1 MIKHNSSDWIGTSK
15 RLDEAPS
22 DCTFRREL
30 QNSNQEGSSRL
41 DWIQVTGLIV
51 QNQAE
56 TPDLENLGNWIG
68 SSQLD

>member
-1 MIKHNSSDWIGTSK
+1 M
-15 RLDEAPS
+15 RLQVTAPLGGKSS
-22 DCTFRREL
+22 DCTFRREI

-56 TPDLENLGNWIG
+56 TPNLENLGDWIG